1 MRNLLPIALA
11 ALVPLTLFGCSTEPR
26 PSAEPV
32 SPQSG
37 WTRRAPASL
46 ALTEVAVATDGRV
59 VFMAGGLT
67 ADGQA
72 TTSVTTFD
80 PRSDIWRTAP
90 ELPEPI
96 HHSTL
101 VMVDGAL
108 WIVGGF
114 DAGGQPT
121 AAVRSSQGNNWRD
134 EAPLPAARGAGAAAW
149 DGDRLVYAGGVGPGG
164 VTSDV
169 LVLEDG
175 AWRRL
180 GNMAEGREHLAAASD
195 GAGAVYLLGGRQGGL
210 DGNRAT
216 VEVVV
221 GDQIRN
227 LGQLPTPRGG
237 VAAFW
242 WPSLGACLVGGES
255 PGGTNPQVECMAP
268 DGTLTSLPN
277 LGEARHG
284 LGAAVVD
291 GVVYVISGGT
301 EPGLFVSDT
310 VEALTLP

>member
-1 MRNLLPIALA
+1 MRRT
-11 ALVPLTLFGCSTEPR
+11 VPLMLAIAATAILAGCEDEPR

-32 SPQSG
+32 SPLAG
-37 WTRRAPASL
+37 WTRRAPAPL
-46 ALTEVAVATDGRV
+46 GLTEVAVTTNGQTLT
-59 VFMAGGLT
+59 MAGGLT

-72 TTSVTTFD
+72 TTSVTVFD
-80 PRSDIWRTAP
+80 PRTDTWRTAP

-96 HHSTL
+96 HHSSL
-101 VMVDGAL
+101 VLVDGGL
-108 WIVGGF
+108 WLVGGF
-114 DAGGQPT
+114 GADGQPT
-121 AAVRSSQGNNWRD
+121 AAVRSLQGNNWRD

-169 LVLEDG
+169 LVLEGG

-195 GAGAVYLLGGRQGGL
+195 GAGSVYILGGRQGGL

-216 VEVVV
+216 AELVV
-221 GDQIRN
+221 GDEVRG

-242 WPSLGACLVGGES
+242 WPSLGGCLVGGES
-255 PGGTNPQVECMAP
+255 PDGTNPEVECIGP
-268 DGTLTSLPN
+268 DGTLTSLPD

-284 LGAAVVD
+284 LGAAVV
-291 GVVYVISGGT
+291 GGTVYVIAGGT
-301 EPGLFVSDT
+301 RPGLFVSDT
-310 VEALTLP
+310 VEALALP